1 MANAPAAAPEAA
13 QAANAAA
20 AAQAAQAANA
30 AAAAQAANAAA
41 TAKAAEAAAKAAE
54 ATKAAE
60 VPVAT
65 GSPNVKNGLTLL
77 ATMLADSG
85 AGFGVGTF
93 LAKGNMTGISLLVF
107 VASLL
112 FAFEMVIRYA
122 GSEVSGPMTWGFA
135 GTLVLTGAA
144 LIPYLS
150 MAKGS
155 KDRSKVVAAAGPT
168 MVVAWTGAALL
179 FTYLVARGSSAVAG
193 ALQGAIISIMY
204 LSVSAVGGYN
214 VAVKS
219 RGMALFAAFVWS
231 LLALFDVSGLARKS
245 VSTA

>member
-1 MANAPAAAPEAA
+1 MATNSQVAAQAPAVPEPISAPAPAGPEPVNTAGGELASHPINNKSNGSTPAAA
-13 QAANAAA
+13 
-20 AAQAAQAANA
+20 
-30 AAAAQAANAAA
+30 
-41 TAKAAEAAAKAAE
+41 K
-54 ATKAAE
+54 

-65 GSPNVKNGLTLL
+65 GSTYMKNVLTLL
-77 ATMLADSG
+77 GTMLADSG

-122 GSEVSGPMTWGFA
+122 AGSAVSGPMTWGFA

-179 FTYLVARGSSAVAG
+179 FTYLVARGSAVAG

-231 LLALFDVSGLARKS
+231 LLALFDFSGLARNS
-245 VSTA
+245 ASNV

>member
-1 MANAPAAAPEAA
+1 MATQAAPAPAVPATAVPATAVPATPGPAAAAKVPEVVK
-13 QAANAAA
+13 
-20 AAQAAQAANA
+20 
-30 AAAAQAANAAA
+30 AA
-41 TAKAAEAAAKAAE
+41 TA
-54 ATKAAE
+54 T
-60 VPVAT
+60 PNST
-65 GSPNVKNGLTLL
+65 GSPAMRNGLTLL
-77 ATMLADSG
+77 GTMLADSG

-112 FAFEMVIRYA
+112 FAFEMVIRYTGRENSIA
-122 GSEVSGPMTWGFA
+122 WAFM

-179 FTYLVARGSSAVAG
+179 FTFLVARGSDVAG
-193 ALQGAIISIMY
+193 AIQGAIQGAIISIMY

-231 LLALFDVSGLARKS
+231 LLALFDVSGLARTS
-245 VSTA
+245 ASAV

>member
-1 MANAPAAAPEAA
+1 
-13 QAANAAA
+13 
-20 AAQAAQAANA
+20 
-30 AAAAQAANAAA
+30 
-41 TAKAAEAAAKAAE
+41 
-54 ATKAAE
+54 
-60 VPVAT
+60 
-65 GSPNVKNGLTLL
+65 
-77 ATMLADSG
+77 MLADSG

-122 GSEVSGPMTWGFA
+122 AGSAVNNAGYWGFA

-179 FTYLVARGSSAVAG
+179 FTYLVARGSAVAG

-231 LLALFDVSGLARKS
+231 LLALFDFSGLARNS
-245 VSTA
+245 ASNV

>member
-1 MANAPAAAPEAA
+1 MATNGSATQAVQVANAAAAAA
-13 QAANAAA
+13 QAVNADAAAQAAKAAANAAA
-20 AAQAAQAANA
+20 AA
-30 AAAAQAANAAA
+30 
-41 TAKAAEAAAKAAE
+41 AKAAEAAKA
-54 ATKAAE
+54 TE
-60 VPVAT
+60 VPASPVVPKQN
-65 GSPNVKNGLTLL
+65 GSPALRNGLTLL
-77 ATMLADSG
+77 GTMLADSG

-112 FAFEMVIRYA
+112 FAFEMVIRYT
-122 GSEVSGPMTWGFA
+122 GSPNPLTWGFA

-179 FTYLVARGSSAVAG
+179 FTYLVAGADARAG
-193 ALQGAIISIMY
+193 AIQGAIISIMY

-231 LLALFDVSGLARKS
+231 LLALFDVSGLLRA
-245 VSTA
+245 V

>member
-1 MANAPAAAPEAA
+1 
-13 QAANAAA
+13 
-20 AAQAAQAANA
+20 
-30 AAAAQAANAAA
+30 
-41 TAKAAEAAAKAAE
+41 
-54 ATKAAE
+54 
-60 VPVAT
+60 
-65 GSPNVKNGLTLL
+65 
-77 ATMLADSG
+77 
-85 AGFGVGTF
+85 
-93 LAKGNMTGISLLVF
+93 MTGISLLVF

-112 FAFEMVIRYA
+112 FAFEMVIRYTGRKNSIA
-122 GSEVSGPMTWGFA
+122 WAFM

-179 FTYLVARGSSAVAG
+179 FTFLVARGSDVAG
-193 ALQGAIISIMY
+193 AIQGAIQGAIISIMY

-231 LLALFDVSGLARKS
+231 LLALFDVSGLARTS
-245 VSTA
+245 ASAV

>member
-1 MANAPAAAPEAA
+1 MATSGSATSEVVQAVNAAAATQAA
-13 QAANAAA
+13 QAAVNAAA
-20 AAQAAQAANA
+20 AAAKAAKAPGVN
-30 AAAAQAANAAA
+30 AA
-41 TAKAAEAAAKAAE
+41 TA
-54 ATKAAE
+54 TNS
-60 VPVAT
+60 T
-65 GSPNVKNGLTLL
+65 GSPAMRNGLTLL
-77 ATMLADSG
+77 GTMLADSG

-112 FAFEMVIRYA
+112 FAFEMVIRYTGRENSIVWA
-122 GSEVSGPMTWGFA
+122 FM

-179 FTYLVARGSSAVAG
+179 FTFLVARGSDVAG
-193 ALQGAIISIMY
+193 AIQGAIQGAIISIMY

-231 LLALFDVSGLARKS
+231 LLALFDVSGLARTS
-245 VSTA
+245 ASAV

>member
-1 MANAPAAAPEAA
+1 
-13 QAANAAA
+13 
-20 AAQAAQAANA
+20 
-30 AAAAQAANAAA
+30 
-41 TAKAAEAAAKAAE
+41 
-54 ATKAAE
+54 
-60 VPVAT
+60 
-65 GSPNVKNGLTLL
+65 
-77 ATMLADSG
+77 MLADSG

-122 GSEVSGPMTWGFA
+122 AVKSTLIWAIM

-179 FTYLVARGSSAVAG
+179 FTYLVARGSDVAG

-231 LLALFDVSGLARKS
+231 LLALFDFSGLARNS
-245 VSTA
+245 A

>member
-1 MANAPAAAPEAA
+1 MATQAAPAPAVPATAVPATAVPATPGPAAAAKVPEVVK
-13 QAANAAA
+13 
-20 AAQAAQAANA
+20 
-30 AAAAQAANAAA
+30 AA
-41 TAKAAEAAAKAAE
+41 TA
-54 ATKAAE
+54 T
-60 VPVAT
+60 PNST
-65 GSPNVKNGLTLL
+65 GSPAMRNGLTLL
-77 ATMLADSG
+77 GTMLADSG

-112 FAFEMVIRYA
+112 FAFEMVIRYTGRENSIVWA
-122 GSEVSGPMTWGFA
+122 FM

-179 FTYLVARGSSAVAG
+179 FTFLVAKGTGLAG
-193 ALQGAIISIMY
+193 AIQGAIISIMY

-231 LLALFDVSGLARKS
+231 LLALFDVSGLARTS
-245 VSTA
+245 ASAV

>member
-1 MANAPAAAPEAA
+1 MATNGQVA
-13 QAANAAA
+13 QAPGPEPVSAAGDA
-20 AAQAAQAANA
+20 LASHPVN
-30 AAAAQAANAAA
+30 NN
-41 TAKAAEAAAKAAE
+41 
-54 ATKAAE
+54 
-60 VPVAT
+60 VPAAT

-122 GSEVSGPMTWGFA
+122 GNAVSGPMTWGFA

-179 FTYLVARGSSAVAG
+179 FTFLVARGGAVAG
-193 ALQGAIISIMY
+193 AVAGAIQGAIISIMY

-231 LLALFDVSGLARKS
+231 LLALFDFSGLARNS
-245 VSTA
+245 ASTA

>member
-1 MANAPAAAPEAA
+1 MATNSQVAA
-13 QAANAAA
+13 QAV
-20 AAQAAQAANA
+20 NA

-41 TAKAAEAAAKAAE
+41 AAQAAEAAAKAAE

-65 GSPNVKNGLTLL
+65 GSTYLKNGLTLL
-77 ATMLADSG
+77 GTMLADSG

-112 FAFEMVIRYA
+112 FAFEMVIRYT
-122 GSEVSGPMTWGFA
+122 GSADRSQLTWGFA

-179 FTYLVARGSSAVAG
+179 FTYLVARGSAVAG

-245 VSTA
+245 VPIA

>member
-1 MANAPAAAPEAA
+1 MATNGSAT
-13 QAANAAA
+13 QTANDAA
-20 AAQAAQAANA
+20 AAQAAQAA
-30 AAAAQAANAAA
+30 
-41 TAKAAEAAAKAAE
+41 AKA
-54 ATKAAE
+54 T
-60 VPVAT
+60 VAT
-65 GSPNVKNGLTLL
+65 GSPKAPGTEATGSPKAPGTEATGSTKAPGTEATGSTYMKNVLTLL
-77 ATMLADSG
+77 GTMLADSG

-122 GSEVSGPMTWGFA
+122 AGSAVSGPMTWGFA

-179 FTYLVARGSSAVAG
+179 FTFLVARGSAVAG

-231 LLALFDVSGLARKS
+231 LLALFDFSGLARNS
-245 VSTA
+245 ASTV